1 MNSSLSNA
9 RFYEDSLDVFFTFL
23 IIDPDISKD
32 KNQLLHEKMPDKIEL
47 KLLQLGMQYH
57 TPCFFLQLKFAVR
70 NGSGRTVSV
79 PTSRCRQ
86 TFRSKGATPDLD
98 ILVSPFLRPFRV
110 V

>member
-1 MNSSLSNA
+1 MKTASM
-9 RFYEDSLDVFFTFL
+9 YFFTFL
-23 IIDPDISKD
+23 IIDPDISKE
-32 KNQLLHEKMPDKIEL
+32 KNQLLHEKMPDKIEF
-47 KLLQLGMQYH
+47 KTFAARDAVSYTLL
-57 TPCFFLQLKFAVR
+57 FLQMKFAVR